1 MHQVTIKCNH
11 IMLYRVHLAMILTLV
26 MIGTACK
33 SNYHTTTTMTT
44 TTVVPKQWASRL

>member
-1 MHQVTIKCNH
+1 MHQVTDKCNH
-11 IMLYRVHLAMILTLV
+11 IMLYRVHLAIIQTLV

-33 SNYHTTTTMTT
+33 SNYHKTTTT